1 MRSARATLTRSEL
14 RVAIRDGEQLLLT
27 AGLPVLLLIFF
38 GLIDALPSGDR
49 DQIDFLVPGIL
60 VVALLGTGFVRL
72 AIALGFDRAFGAI
85 DRYAVSPVTVAD
97 FLSSRA
103 LTAAVIAVAQLIV
116 LTGVGAALGWRP
128 SFHPGFVVVVV
139 LALAAFFGLGL
150 ALGSLAE
157 GLRSLALANTIYVVL
172 LLFSGVVFDLG
183 ELPGPVASAARLF
196 PTSAAAELLRS
207 TTEASAGPVRDWLVL
222 LAWAIAG
229 PVLAVR
235 TFRWR

>member
-1 MRSARATLTRSEL
+1 MTSVRSTLTRSEL
-14 RVAIRDGEQLLLT
+14 RVAARDGEQLLLT
-27 AGLPVLLLIFF
+27 AGLPVLLLVFF
-38 GLIDALPSGDR
+38 GLIDVLPSGEGDR
-49 DQIDFLVPGIL
+49 VDFLAPGIL

-85 DRYAVSPVTVAD
+85 DRYAVSPVKVVD

-103 LTAAVIAVAQLIV
+103 LASAVIAVVQLLV
-116 LTGVGAALGWRP
+116 LTGVGMALGWRP
-128 SFHPGFVVVVV
+128 AFHPGFVAVVA

-150 ALGSLAE
+150 ALGSTAE
-157 GLRSLALANTIYVVL
+157 GLRSLALANTAYIVL

-183 ELPGPVASAARLF
+183 ELPGGVASVARLL

-207 TTEASAGPVRDWLVL
+207 TTEAASGSMGDWLVL
-222 LAWAIAG
+222 LAWAIVG
-229 PVLAVR
+229 PALAVR